1 MIHFFF
7 FFLYYILFPIWERG
21 VCATL
26 LMREGCRTTYRVPGM
41 ELRLPDLYIA
51 STFIYRAIS
60 LNWALFLKVD
70 LS

>member
-1 MIHFFF
+1 M
-7 FFLYYILFPIWERG
+7 
-21 VCATL
+21 CATL